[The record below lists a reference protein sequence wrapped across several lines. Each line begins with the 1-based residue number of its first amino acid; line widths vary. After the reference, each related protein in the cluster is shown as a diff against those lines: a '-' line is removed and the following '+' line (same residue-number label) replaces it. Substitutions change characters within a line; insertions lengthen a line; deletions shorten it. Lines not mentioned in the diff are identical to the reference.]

1 MTMPSTPSPVQKAAL
16 FDMWRAANPHSP
28 FLQASSEVHAALSAA
43 IAIGR
48 ALLPDE
54 KFTTAN
60 AIDLARLILDTSIE
74 EQPAAAS
81 SPYGG
86 TT

>member
-1 MTMPSTPSPVQKAAL
+1 MTTVNKSAL
-16 FDMWRAANPHSP
+16 FEIWRAANPHSP

-48 ALLPDE
+48 SLLPDE

-60 AIDLARLILDTSIE
+60 AIDIARLILDTSIE
-74 EQPAAAS
+74 DQPAAP

-86 TT
+86 VT